1 VLLTAVGVFGL
12 ALFAHE
18 VNASLALASVN
29 AKAFAARAGQRYQ
42 SFTEA
47 AYEFENREV
56 HEGMHSY
63 AALPRPRPLRATVE
77 LPGPPGPLPNAPSP
91 APRYG
96 QVTDLVVV
104 DGVVRRG
111 LGPGRSRFDGSRFGL
126 AIATL
131 FGVRN
136 MPPQPFLSGFISFGP
151 DATLFQNVALTIVA
165 SVLLAGI
172 AVGLLAYFIGRF
184 ITQQAI
190 RPLIDVTE
198 ALQRFAARDFRSQ
211 SIILA
216 RKSDFDVLAHAYN
229 AAAEQVAAA
238 FAERDAAESQ
248 MRQFVA
254 DAGHELRTPLTI
266 VLGYIDLLRR
276 RVSDADERSKFI
288 FSSIASEGRRM
299 RTLVDNLVLLAKL
312 EGEDTRL
319 FEPFDVGE
327 LVAEIVDVRRG
338 LTPAVQFEIDTRVS
352 ATAIADRG
360 EVYEALANI
369 IDNAIK
375 YAPGSPIRVTI
386 AVPHDG
392 IVEIAIAD
400 EGPGIPPEDREAI
413 FERFFRGAARG
424 EVEGSGLGLAI
435 AKRAIERAGGTLRLD
450 ASVTH
455 GTRFIIALRAE
466 RATNPVTSLLSS
478 RA

>member
-1 VLLTAVGVFGL
+1 VLLSVAGILGL
-12 ALFAHE
+12 TLFAHE
-18 VNASLALASVN
+18 VNASIALSDVN
-29 AKAFAARAGQRYQ
+29 AKAFAERAAVRHQP
-42 SFTEA
+42 FFEA
-47 AYEFENREV
+47 ALEFENRDT
-56 HEGMHSY
+56 HEGVHSY
-63 AALPRPRPLRATVE
+63 AALQRPRRPVPPPAAGALNERAVI
-77 LPGPPGPLPNAPSP
+77 
-91 APRYG
+91 
-96 QVTDLVVV
+96 
-104 DGVVRRG
+104 DGVVRNGVG
-111 LGPGRSRFDGSRFGL
+111 LRPRFEGSRLGY

-131 FGVRN
+131 FGVRA
-136 MPPQPFLSGFISFGP
+136 PLPQPFLNGIISFGP
-151 DATLFQNVALTIVA
+151 DPSIFQNAALIIIGA
-165 SVLLAGI
+165 VLLAGI
-172 AVGLLAYFIGRF
+172 AVGLLAYFIGGY

-190 RPLIDVTE
+190 QPLVDVTE

-211 SIILA
+211 SITLA

-229 AAAEQVAAA
+229 AASEQVAAA
-238 FAERDAAESQ
+238 FAEREAAEAQ

-319 FEPFDVGE
+319 FEPFDVRE

-338 LTPAVQFEIDTRVS
+338 LVPSVLFEIETSAS

-375 YAPGSPIRVTI
+375 YAPGSAIRI
-386 AVPHDG
+386 ASILPHEG
-392 IVEIAIAD
+392 IVEIAVAD
-400 EGPGIPPEDREAI
+400 DGPGIPPEDREAI
-413 FERFFRGAARG
+413 FERFFRGASRG

-450 ASVTH
+450 TTVTR
-455 GTRFIIALRAE
+455 GTRFVIALRAE
-466 RATNPVTSLLSS
+466 RGTLPTTTPALSS